1 MITSAE
7 DEQEDGKTLAGI
19 MTYLYAGRFYE
30 LPSFIQ
36 IVLNCMSAWDLKW
49 EVRVCD

>member
-1 MITSAE
+1 MRVSAE

-30 LPSFIQ
+30 LPSFTQ
-36 IVLNCMSAWDLKW
+36 IVLNCMSGWELK
-49 EVRVCD
+49 